1 MKLKEKKERACFNM
15 FKRLSKQKEMKTF
28 QKTSFEYVSASVCIY
43 LSTLFNR
50 SLLVITPSDS

>member
-43 LSTLFNR
+43 LYLL
-50 SLLVITPSDS
+50 SLIVRF